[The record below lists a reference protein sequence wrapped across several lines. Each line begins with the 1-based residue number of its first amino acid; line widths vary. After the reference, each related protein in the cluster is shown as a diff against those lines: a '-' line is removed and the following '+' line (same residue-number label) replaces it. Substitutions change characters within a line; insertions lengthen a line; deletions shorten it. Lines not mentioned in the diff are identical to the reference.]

1 MVAIEGGATGSG
13 AAAALNAAAFL
24 FDQARRIGLAS
35 SADSQVRAT
44 MDVIGSLPVVIRHPY
59 AVCVLGATA
68 DPLPGGGHRLAG
80 LRGGLIV
87 YTRGDNAALEARIQ
101 HLLNT
106 YVDSEIARCETI
118 RGQGGRSHRL
128 VDERLPDWAQIEWGA
143 VENCYLLTLGSG
155 VFDRIAKTIR
165 AEQAA
170 LTGDDWFAAAHRR
183 CHGDHAYAEWAVRFD
198 RIRERL
204 QPIMAGKPE
213 QVLAGLGL
221 GDVERGLWTIGVSGD
236 SDGRAVEAYAFL
248 RDADGDELVPIC
260 GLPDTG
266 VRRIEV
272 PIPPKASRYAV
283 IRYSPRRLVLQVRDA
298 YLASRSPSAQRNL
311 REMWTRVEAEADV
324 SVDRDLLMQ
333 LGPRI
338 VIHDYPP
345 HPLDLPLLR
354 TVLVEVNGS
363 SLAVRTCLDRLL
375 RRYRDHLARPS
386 PDWTS
391 LRLEHA
397 SDGVWYLQAG
407 LYGPALA
414 VTDRWVIISYSPVA
428 VRQNIAF
435 LEARPNEDGD
445 LPGPEREAPWRG
457 PTATDSIPASSS
469 RSSVRSRCS

>member
-1 MVAIEGGATGSG
+1 M
-13 AAAALNAAAFL
+13 L
-24 FDQARRIGLAS
+24 
-35 SADSQVRAT
+35 
-44 MDVIGSLPVVIRHPY
+44 
-59 AVCVLGATA
+59 
-68 DPLPGGGHRLAG
+68 
-80 LRGGLIV
+80 
-87 YTRGDNAALEARIQ
+87 
-101 HLLNT
+101 
-106 YVDSEIARCETI
+106 
-118 RGQGGRSHRL
+118 
-128 VDERLPDWAQIEWGA
+128 
-143 VENCYLLTLGSG
+143 
-155 VFDRIAKTIR
+155 
-165 AEQAA
+165 
-170 LTGDDWFAAAHRR
+170 
-183 CHGDHAYAEWAVRFD
+183 
-198 RIRERL
+198 
-204 QPIMAGKPE
+204 MAGKPE

-333 LGPRI
+333 LGPRL
-338 VIHDYPP
+338 VIHEYPP
-345 HPLDLPLLR
+345 HPL
-354 TVLVEVNGS
+354 V
-363 SLAVRTCLDRLL
+363 
-375 RRYRDHLARPS
+375 

-445 LPGPEREAPWRG
+445 LPGPEREAP
-457 PTATDSIPASSS
+457 
-469 RSSVRSRCS
+469 